1 MATHHTPYT
10 TGNTR
15 VGDRGARSLAQL
27 LRVASTLKTLNVEGS
42 CALTHVR
49 HPSNDPQRLTHR
61 CVHHCTDCG
70 IGAHGIAG
78 FADVLGGHRGWLQE
92 LGLTA
97 NPLGSDGAIALAN
110 MLATNTSLRRL
121 ELQGVRAT
129 ALMLQSP
136 SV

>member
-1 MATHHTPYT
+1 MLKVAAP
-10 TGNTR
+10 
-15 VGDRGARSLAQL
+15 L
-27 LRVASTLKTLNVEGS
+27 LMT
-42 CALTHVR
+42 LTHATTLSDSHTYVR
-49 HPSNDPQRLTHR
+49 TT
-61 CVHHCTDCG
+61 VTDCG

-129 ALMLQSP
+129 ALMSP
-136 SV
+136 SLSVQLIHHSYPFQPQPRILASEVFWRSLRHSSPTAP